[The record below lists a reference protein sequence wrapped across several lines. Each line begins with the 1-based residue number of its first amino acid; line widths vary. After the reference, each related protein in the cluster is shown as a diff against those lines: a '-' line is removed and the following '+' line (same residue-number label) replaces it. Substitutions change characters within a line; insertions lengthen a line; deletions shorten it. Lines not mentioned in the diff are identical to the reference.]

1 MYSSMSL
8 CLAQSFS
15 SGCKSV
21 LGDNVI
27 NVIINLK
34 FDAFSVV
41 GVSKHSPIETPRAL
55 YFGMK
60 HHPA

>member
-8 CLAQSFS
+8 CLAHSFS
-15 SGCKSV
+15 SVCTSV

-34 FDAFSVV
+34 VDAFSVV
-41 GVSKHSPIETPRAL
+41 GVSKHRLIETPRAL

>member
-15 SGCKSV
+15 SVCTSV

-27 NVIINLK
+27 NLK
-34 FDAFSVV
+34 FDALSVV
-41 GVSKHSPIETPRAL
+41 GVSKHSPNETPRAL

-60 HHPA
+60 HQPA